1 MVSKSKEQDKQ
12 ISTDS
17 VFDGIKSLLSDF
29 KQDFSGFQKVIQEK
43 LSENLQHDNTD
54 SISLLQ
60 ILS

>member
-1 MVSKSKEQDKQ
+1 MASKSKERDKQ

-17 VFDGIKSLLSDF
+17 VFDSIKSLLSDF
-29 KQDFSGFQKVIQEK
+29 KKDFPGFQKAIQEK
-43 LSENLQHDNTD
+43 LSENLLHDNPD